1 MRVRM
6 AVLSVCVLLASG
18 LAACSSGSGDL
29 HATATFDD
37 VADLTSG
44 APVMMSDITIGK
56 VTHIKL
62 DATGR
67 RAKVDMVI
75 HRSADVPADVKAL
88 VRRTSA
94 LGEKFIDLEP
104 RSAAARHQ
112 DAPPLRDHTTI
123 ADTGEVADLEQ
134 LVSSGTAA
142 FGAMS
147 ASQIAILLDEGA
159 RAFGGKGPAL
169 RQVLDS
175 LSSVAHGYAGRT
187 DKITDIIANLD
198 RLSADLAPGTDA
210 RGQTLAH
217 LNDTLAI
224 LNVNDDRFFQLVG
237 SLNRLAGD
245 GDRILGEHLTQ
256 IRTQLQGLRDVTDA
270 IAQEEKS
277 LGDLLV
283 NLPAHNLRLP
293 LAEKGN
299 FVQALIDVVLCGV
312 PGGGDV
318 PGDPVDACYP
328 GAKP

>member
-1 MRVRM
+1 MRVRT
-6 AVLSVCVLLASG
+6 ALLSMCLLAASG
-18 LAACSSGSGDL
+18 LVACSRGPGDL

-56 VTHIKL
+56 VTHIRL
-62 DATGR
+62 DPTGR
-67 RAKVDMVI
+67 RATVDLEI
-75 HRSADVPADVKAL
+75 KRSADVPADVKAL

-94 LGEKFIDLEP
+94 LGEKFIDLQP
-104 RSAAARHQ
+104 RSAAARRS
-112 DAPPLRDHTTI
+112 DAPTLRNNTTI
-123 ADTGEVADLEQ
+123 AQTGEVADLEQ
-134 LVSSGTAA
+134 LVSSGAAA

-175 LSSVAHGYAGRT
+175 LSSIAHGYAGRT

-210 RGQTLAH
+210 RGQTLGH

-224 LNVNDDRFFQLVG
+224 LNANDARFFQLVD

-256 IRTQLQGLRDVTDA
+256 IRTQLKGLRDVTDA
-270 IAQEEKS
+270 IAKEERS
-277 LGDLLV
+277 VGDLLV
-283 NLPAHNLRLP
+283 NLPAHNERLP

-328 GAKP
+328 GGNR